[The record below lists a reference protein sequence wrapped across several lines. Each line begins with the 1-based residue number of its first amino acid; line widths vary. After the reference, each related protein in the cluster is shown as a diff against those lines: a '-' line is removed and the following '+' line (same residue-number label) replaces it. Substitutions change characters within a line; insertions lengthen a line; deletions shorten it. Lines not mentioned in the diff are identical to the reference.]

1 VTRLRV
7 GLLAALLALL
17 SLALFSLRT
26 ADERA
31 TTPTPVPTPSPPP
44 LRLALE
50 SAECAPL
57 RPTTFEGRFRE
68 LGYIGYRECSG
79 AALNLTDEGLWDLEV
94 WVDHL
99 AADGSLLGSCRNA
112 LTPTARVGPRER
124 VTWSATCPVTAA
136 QTSFAVRFTDRDGA
150 PVGARDAR

>member
-26 ADERA
+26 ELA
-31 TTPTPVPTPSPPP
+31 TTPTPVPTASPPP

-57 RPTTFEGRFRE
+57 RPATFEGRFRE

-79 AALNLTDEGLWDLEV
+79 AVLNLTDEGLWDFEV

-99 AADGSLLGSCRNA
+99 ASDGSLLGSCRNA

-124 VTWSATCPVTAA
+124 AQWSATCPVTAA